1 MKKIILLLSFVT
13 IITITAKADD
23 LKAVV
28 TNTTPG
34 NSSGAIDLTVSG
46 GTAPYT
52 YNWSGPGGSL
62 GTTEDINN
70 LPVGTYTVTVT
81 DKYCGIATLTV
92 KITDSPTGISNI
104 DENNTI
110 TLAPNP
116 ADNQLIIH
124 SAKPLQK
131 ASIRLMTINGKLM
144 QQEENLNGS
153 DLTVDVSALSA
164 GVYFVEIMN
173 ATTVSRMK
181 FVKN

>member
-1 MKKIILLLSFVT
+1 MKKIILLLSLVT
-13 IITITAKADD
+13 ITTLNATADD

-52 YNWSGPGGSL
+52 YSWSGPGGSL
-62 GTTEDINN
+62 GTSEDISN

-92 KITDSPTGISNI
+92 KITDSPTGISSM
-104 DENNTI
+104 DENNAL

-116 ADNQLIIH
+116 ADDQLIIR
-124 SAKPLQK
+124 SATPLQK
-131 ASIRLMTINGKLM
+131 VSIRLLNINGKLM
-144 QQEENLNGS
+144 QREENLNGTN
-153 DLTVDVSALSA
+153 LTVDVSALSA
-164 GVYFVEIMN
+164 GVYFVEVMD
-173 ATTVSRMK
+173 ATTLSRIK